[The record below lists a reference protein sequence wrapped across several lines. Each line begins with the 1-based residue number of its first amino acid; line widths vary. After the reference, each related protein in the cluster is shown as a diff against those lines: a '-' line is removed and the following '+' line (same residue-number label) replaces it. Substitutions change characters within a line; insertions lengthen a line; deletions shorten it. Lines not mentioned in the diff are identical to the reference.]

1 MVVVRVTCCIF
12 GIFRL
17 ARPQRTISAHDLGA
31 RSRRGLWGLEQ
42 YIYYMGLG
50 GGYGGMHSSAALVAT
65 VRV

>member
-31 RSRRGLWGLEQ
+31 DCGALNST
-42 YIYYMGLG
+42 YIIWVWV